1 MSCQKERLVKAWAKF
16 DMRPSFCGAMRALAV
31 GVVIALSLLT
41 RAEDRYTVK
50 FSANGG
56 TGAMSAQTFTKGKPQ
71 DLRANA
77 FSRDNY
83 TFGGWAVDPKGA
95 AVYSD
100 GQNVAVSANMTLYA
114 LWSVYGDDPEPGAD
128 LVWYRRK
135 TEALAAAKAASKRIL
150 LLNGRDTCGS
160 TMNVKNRV
168 CEQPRVKKILRRDYV
183 LWYND
188 CDEHYM
194 DVWAYRS
201 DLSMYALPLLCVL
214 DPYNDSTYIVRS
226 TGSKS
231 EDSFIEFLDSQPAWR
246 GPGTIVVSAPTPLS
260 VLAGN
265 TLRIT
270 FARVGGNKGSIAV
283 KAKTQTSTALMGVGG
298 SADFDYIKTVLTWK
312 EGDTSTRYIDIPT
325 YVQPWEGVKM
335 LRVKLS
341 TLATGTYAGNL
352 TPALAPSK
360 IYANIES
367 PCAFGTV
374 SVAPVEDSPKAG
386 EPLKLVFRRT
396 GGSDWPIAVKYKVQ
410 TSTAIAGTDFDYMK
424 DVITWDHGED
434 HEQFL
439 EVPTYPSA
447 AGKTLRIKLS
457 TLTQGAYEGY
467 VTPHVKSAKVYVSL
481 W

>member
-1 MSCQKERLVKAWAKF
+1 MSCHKERQSLG
-16 DMRPSFCGAMRALAV
+16 GAVRSLAV
-31 GVVIALSLLT
+31 GAVIALPFLT
-41 RAEDRYTVK
+41 WAADRYTVK

-56 TGAMSAQTFTKGKPQ
+56 NGSMSNQTFTQGKPQ
-71 DLRANA
+71 NLRANS
-77 FSRDNY
+77 FTRDNY
-83 TFGGWAVDPKGA
+83 TFGGWATDPKGA

-114 LWSVYGDDPEPGAD
+114 LWSVYGDDPDPEAED
-128 LVWYRRK
+128 LVRYRRK

-150 LLNGRDTCGS
+150 LLNGRDSCGS

-168 CEQPRVKKILRRDYV
+168 CEQARVKKILRRDYI

-188 CDEHYM
+188 CDEHWK
-194 DVWAYRS
+194 DVWVYRS
-201 DLSMYALPLLCVL
+201 DLSSYALPLLCVL
-214 DPYNDSTYIVRS
+214 DPYNDNAYIARS
-226 TGSKS
+226 TGSKTV
-231 EDSFIEFLDSQPAWR
+231 DSFLEFLDSQPTWR

-298 SADFDYIKTVLTWK
+298 SADFDYVKTVLTWA

-325 YVQPWEGVKM
+325 YVCSWEGVKM

-341 TLATGTYAGNL
+341 TLATGAYAGNL
-352 TPALAPSK
+352 TPTLAQSK

-386 EPLKLVFRRT
+386 KPLKLVFRRT
-396 GGSDWPIAVKYKVQ
+396 GGNDWPIAVKYKVQ

-424 DVITWDHGED
+424 DVVTWSHGED

-439 EVPTYPSA
+439 EVPTYSSA
-447 AGKTLRIKLS
+447 AGKTLRVKLS
-457 TLTQGAYEGY
+457 TLTQGAYEGC
-467 VTPHVKSAKVYVSL
+467 VTPHVRNAKVYVSL
-481 W
+481 K